1 MTIGVAAM
9 GRVEKE
15 VLRALVLDLGS
26 VFDRPVRQGV
36 ALGAPE
42 YAFDRLRGQFN
53 STAILN
59 VLAATE
65 ELAVFERALGVIDED
80 LFASGLNFVFGEAG
94 SRVAVI
100 SLERLR
106 QRFYGRP
113 EDSELLRRRALI
125 EAVHELGHTFG
136 LGHCNDPFC
145 VMSFSAGLSDTD
157 RKGHEF
163 RGGCRRRMMEL
174 GLLK

>member
-1 MTIGVAAM
+1 MAIVVAAL

-15 VLRALVLDLGS
+15 VIKELVSDLGS
-26 VFDRPVRQGV
+26 FFNRSVKEAPSME
-36 ALGAPE
+36 APE
-42 YAFDRLRGQFN
+42 YALDRARGQFN

-59 VLAATE
+59 VMAVRK
-65 ELAVFERALGVIDED
+65 ELMGFERSLGVIDED

-113 EDSELLRRRALI
+113 ENRELLKKRALT
-125 EAVHELGHTFG
+125 EAVHELGHTYG
-136 LGHCNDPFC
+136 LMHCNDPFC
-145 VMSFSAGLSDTD
+145 VMSFSVELSDTD

-163 RGGCRRRMMEL
+163 RGGCWRRMMEL